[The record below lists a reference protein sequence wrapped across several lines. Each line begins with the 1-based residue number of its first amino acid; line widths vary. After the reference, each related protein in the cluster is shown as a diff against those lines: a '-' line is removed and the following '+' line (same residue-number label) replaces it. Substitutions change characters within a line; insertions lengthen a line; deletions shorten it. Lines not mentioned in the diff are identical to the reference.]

1 MLDQLV
7 ESKSNSRENTRK
19 SGFLLTTFVILTGI
33 LLSGWVYSLFAL
45 DYGLGAGDLE
55 LSNLV
60 APVQIAEEAPP
71 PPEPDKPEPE
81 KVKTNAPDVDIRTE
95 IIRSMDEAPS
105 EPPDKVSTAKQT
117 IPPRDPNKYT
127 IQGNKNFNAENAP
140 PSTYRGPVDTTGRG
154 LGGNGTD
161 TTGNSGGGNEAPP
174 PPPPPPPAPKP
185 TPKPVPKTISGGV
198 VNGKARNLVTPAY
211 PAAAKAVRASGAVNV
226 QVTIDESGNVV
237 SAKAVTGHPLLRS
250 AAESAARSSKFSPTE
265 LSGQP
270 VKVTGVIVYN
280 FTQ

>member
-7 ESKSNSRENTRK
+7 ESKSNARETTRR
-19 SGFLLTTFVILTGI
+19 SGFLLTTFIILTAI
-33 LLSGWVYSLFAL
+33 LISGWLYSLFAI

-55 LSNLV
+55 LSTLV

-71 PPEPDKPEPE
+71 PPEPEQKPQE
-81 KVKTNAPDVDIRTE
+81 KLKTNAPDVDIRKE
-95 IIRSMDEAPS
+95 IIQSMDETPVK
-105 EPPDKVSTAKQT
+105 PPDKPSVEKQT
-117 IPPRDPNKYT
+117 IPPRDPNRYT
-127 IQGNKNFNAENAP
+127 IQGDKNYTAVNAP
-140 PSTYRGPVDTTGRG
+140 PASYRGPVNESGNG

-161 TTGNSGGGNEAPP
+161 NTGSSGGGNETP

-198 VNGKARNLVTPAY
+198 VNGKASNLVTPTY

-226 QVTIDESGNVV
+226 QVTIDENGNVISATAV
-237 SAKAVTGHPLLRS
+237 SGHPLLR
-250 AAESAARSSKFSPTE
+250 AAAVSAARSSKFTPTK
-265 LSGQP
+265 LSGEP

-280 FTQ
+280 FNP